1 LPTTHLIPAVFHER
15 YQIVEWRNATGVLST
30 ACPQEWSDIQS
41 VLLGFRPTMANFEAP
56 GGAITDMASALA
68 ASFRAI
74 GWRNKEFITKISIDD
89 RDVRIPTH
97 DIDCVKGKVAL
108 EIQWSNKDPFFD
120 RDLSNFRLL
129 FDLQAIDV
137 GVIITRSDEL
147 RDLYREA
154 GKGYTSTSTW
164 LSKLTPRVEAGVA
177 GGCPILVFAIR
188 PAVFAG
194 RVPPLQPSP

>member
-1 LPTTHLIPAVFHER
+1 MPTTHLIPAIFHER
-15 YQIVEWRNATGVLST
+15 YEIVEWRNATGVLST

-41 VLLGFRPTMANFEAP
+41 VLLSFRPTVTELQAP

-68 ASFRAI
+68 SASRSI
-74 GWRNKEFITKISIDD
+74 GWRNKEFVTRIDID
-89 RDVRIPTH
+89 ERKVRIPTH
-97 DIDCVKGKVAL
+97 DIDCVKGRVAL

-137 GVIITRSDEL
+137 GVLITRSDEL
-147 RDLYREA
+147 KDLYRQI
-154 GKGYTSTSTW
+154 GKAYTATATW
-164 LSKLTPRVEAGVA
+164 LSKLRPRVEAGVA

-188 PAVFAG
+188 PAVFQG
-194 RVPPLQPSP
+194 GKTVPAEAT